1 MNLRREGVLRQG
13 PCVTHRSRERPL
25 ADRQRENSSFGPQN
39 TRDEVLPSAS
49 MSLGDFFPRA
59 SFTISPG
66 RFLDSSLVTS
76 CTENPGPG
84 RGEVS
89 VS

>member
-1 MNLRREGVLRQG
+1 MGLTCHVVPLHLGRRSAHGMNLRREGVLRQG

-39 TRDEVLPSAS
+39 TRDEVLPSVS

-59 SFTISPG
+59 SFDHLAWPIP
-66 RFLDSSLVTS
+66 RF
-76 CTENPGPG
+76 
-84 RGEVS
+84 
-89 VS
+89 